1 MFEEQV
7 DLTFVFAESIPRG
20 PPKEKTLGYM
30 KPYQT
35 FVCHYILLDSGN
47 PTPPVTSGE
56 GHFPLKWTRSAA
68 TDNVTFSARFKTRV
82 ELRLNWPDGIELN
95 DWTGPIEVELFSI
108 ELNFPPP
115 CILCFV
121 IPFLNVHYFTFFFFV
136 KLFLSFYY
144 SFSIL
149 FWGVYFFACFFFIYF
164 NVIHVFF
171 FLFFLSFYVTFTCA
185 PRSRLQVIVIVGLPE
200 FSQDWHQCC
209 LWSKW
214 ILLESLHARPMYM

>member
-121 IPFLNVHYFTFFFFV
+121 IPFLNVHYFTFFS
-136 KLFLSFYY
+136 LLSF
-144 SFSIL
+144 FCLFIIL
-149 FWGVYFFACFFFIYF
+149 FQYFFGVFTFLLVFFSFILMLSMF
-164 NVIHVFF
+164 FSSFFF
-171 FLFFLSFYVTFTCA
+171 FLFMWHSPVLHVAGYKSSSSLGCLNSA
-185 PRSRLQVIVIVGLPE
+185 KVGINAMFVE
-200 FSQDWHQCC
+200 
-209 LWSKW
+209 
-214 ILLESLHARPMYM
+214 